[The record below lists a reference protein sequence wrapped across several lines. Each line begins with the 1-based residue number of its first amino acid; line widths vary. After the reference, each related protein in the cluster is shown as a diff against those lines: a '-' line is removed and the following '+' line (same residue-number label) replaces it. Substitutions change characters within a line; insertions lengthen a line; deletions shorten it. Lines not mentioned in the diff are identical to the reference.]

1 MLGRITP
8 GRLPTTQANIDLIG
22 RRIQFANGQLID
34 LTRKLEAGIID
45 RGFYHRARHQ
55 LVGEI
60 SELNKTLSNSRLS
73 TPSYEWRSQDLRDYQ
88 DTNPEPRDILV
99 NQRASGMLAGV
110 VPVRLPTTQ
119 ANIDLVKNRIK
130 QVQYNMTALDQK
142 VKAGTIDSQQAGYLR
157 RQLIGEVDELRR
169 VIANS
174 RLSTPSY
181 KVPRDLQVYR
191 GSKPANKY
199 VSYADSRAFISDY
212 DGVAPVNKMPSDWQ
226 ATELSELDVPDVP
239 AQTGQTASWPS
250 HWPGQHSPL
259 IMQTVMQ
266 AGEINGKQIIDPRT
280 QLMKLNLNMVQS
292 KADMDTALVLKSR
305 YTLLYQ
311 QATDDIRF
319 TFTDRTLIN
328 IIMGKINLQVSVAEA
343 AVEQNRLAYNKAKE
357 LAEAAKGQEEAPYSG
372 QDDTNS
378 GDKSVDLIPGTGNGD
393 EAKVGTGKETVLA
406 DELVMPAG
414 KIGYDNGWTYYQVDI
429 VNSSTKRTIRS
440 KYYAAHPAKYGFAP
454 STPEGG
460 QLYVDNINKL
470 DAAIKKKV
478 ADYDADKFNT
488 GKYIYYEELKHGNKV
503 VFSVPSGYKA
513 VDVYEKQW
521 PRDKNK
527 YNYNYFYDGKLFLT
541 ANGQSR
547 LNPSKIKSIIQNQ
560 FSQVMFNGQTNQYAE
575 NGHPLVFYASGG
587 KGGFESLGGYHKTAR
602 MARRNGSLMGFGAMQ
617 SHDRYRN
624 ISPAQRVQSRTQRQ
638 SYLTTERELTMAK
651 ARAGAKV
658 DITQELKKAPVT
670 RPWSMQVSLPSQMIE
685 EIHITLDSSLTQI
698 GLTQGMFTQQAHNYI
713 ASIVNSL
720 DSSMNP
726 SERTEFVVET
736 IMSEMVNRSALL
748 KDNVRVDVRQNGW
761 PPINIAP
768 AETTSVD
775 GLGSAFLKTK
785 AAMGRLLG

>member
-1 MLGRITP
+1 MMLGRIVP
-8 GRLPTTQANIDLIG
+8 GRLPTTQANLDLIN
-22 RRIQFANGQLID
+22 A
-34 LTRKLEAGIID
+34 
-45 RGFYHRARHQ
+45 
-55 LVGEI
+55 
-60 SELNKTLSNSRLS
+60 
-73 TPSYEWRSQDLRDYQ
+73 
-88 DTNPEPRDILV
+88 
-99 NQRASGMLAGV
+99 
-110 VPVRLPTTQ
+110 
-119 ANIDLVKNRIK
+119 RIK
-130 QVQYNMTALDQK
+130 KVQFDMSVLDRK
-142 VKAGTIDSQQAGYLR
+142 VQAGTIDSRQAGYR
-157 RQLIGEVDELRR
+157 RQQLIGEVGELKR

-181 KVPRDLQVYR
+181 KVPSDIRN
-191 GSKPANKY
+191 GKPAKKY
-199 VSYADSRAFISDY
+199 ISYDDSRAFMSDY
-212 DGVAPVNKMPSDWQ
+212 TGPARVNKMPSDWQ
-226 ATELSELDVPDVP
+226 ATELTELDVPNVP
-239 AQTGQTASWPS
+239 KQTGSGAKWPS
-250 HWPGQHSPL
+250 HWPGMHSPM
-259 IMQTVMQ
+259 IMRAVMEL
-266 AGEINGKQIIDPRT
+266 GEYNGKQIIDPRNSN
-280 QLMKLNLNMVQS
+280 MKLNLNMTQIPQH
-292 KADMDTALVLKSR
+292 MDIALGIKSR
-305 YTLLYQ
+305 YTLFYEQL
-311 QATDDIRF
+311 ATDPRF
-319 TFTDRTLIN
+319 TNTDRTLVN
-328 IIMGKINLQVSVAEA
+328 IIMGKINLQISEAEKKI
-343 AVEQNRLAYNKAKE
+343 EDNKRAYNRRKE
-357 LAEAAKGQEEAPYSG
+357 LAEASKGKQSASEVYAA

-470 DAAIKKKV
+470 DAAVKKKV
-478 ADYDADKFNT
+478 ADYDAAFKKT

-521 PRDKNK
+521 SRNKTK
-527 YNYNYFYDGKLFLT
+527 YNYNYFYDGKLFHT

-547 LNPSKIKSIIQNQ
+547 LRPSKIKSIIQNQ

-587 KGGFESLGGYHKTAR
+587 KGGYESLGGYHKTAR
-602 MARRNGSLMGFGAMQ
+602 MGRRNGSLMGFGAMQ
-617 SHDRYRN
+617 SHDRRRN
-624 ISPAQRVQSRTQRQ
+624 MSPEQRVLSRTQRQ
-638 SYLTTERELTMAK
+638 SYLAAERELSMAK

-658 DITQELKKAPVT
+658 DITKELKEAPVT
-670 RPWSMQVSLPSQMIE
+670 RPWSMQVTLPVNAIE
-685 EIHITLDSSLTQI
+685 QLHMQLDSALSSI
-698 GLTQGMFTQQAHNYI
+698 GLAQSMFTQQAHNYI
-713 ASIVNSL
+713 AQMVNSL
-720 DSSMNP
+720 DSSMQP
-726 SERTEFVVET
+726 SDRTEFVVEK

-761 PPINIAP
+761 PPVNITP